1 MPISKLDD
9 ELTVIVSA
17 TGSTTTENA
26 NVELSE

>member
-9 ELTVIVSA
+9 ELTVIVRA
-17 TGSTTTENA
+17 IGFTTTENA